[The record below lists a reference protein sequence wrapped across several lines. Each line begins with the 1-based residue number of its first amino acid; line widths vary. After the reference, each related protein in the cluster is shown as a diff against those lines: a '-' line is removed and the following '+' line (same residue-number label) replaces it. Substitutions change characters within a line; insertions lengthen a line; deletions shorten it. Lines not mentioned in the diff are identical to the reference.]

1 MILSLLFT
9 VVAFIVVIGVLV
21 FIHEGGHFLAAKWVR
36 VWVHEFAIGFGPAV
50 WKRRRGE
57 TLYAIRIFPLGG
69 YVRLAGEEV
78 GREEDAEVPPDRLFT
93 AKPAWAR
100 IFIVLAG
107 PGANLLAALLL
118 MMLYVGIFGAPYV
131 EVGAVVPESPSYG
144 VLQPGDKILEFDG
157 KAIYFAEQLSPLVQ
171 EVRDRPAP
179 IVVERAGRR
188 IETTVT
194 PYWDEERGQYLIGI
208 TYQYLLPVVGRLPE
222 GSALA
227 AQGLQEGDRV
237 LTVQGVPVG
246 SWPEVLTALRQA
258 PSPEAVTLK
267 IQRGEPPQE
276 LTIQELT
283 LDLIQVPSEELN
295 GVVPLALAPLPPTS
309 PVVEAVA
316 PDSPWERIGLR
327 SGDRLLLA
335 DGEAV
340 TGLITLIHALLKAQA
355 DDGVL
360 ILEFEHGGLR
370 RQADLDVR
378 GLALTEA
385 LEGLQLQRAKRR
397 PGPLTAAYLGVVQV
411 RSTLVQLYLG
421 IRQILVG
428 QVSAAEAIRGPVG
441 IANLVGWSL
450 QQGFETFFRLVALL
464 SLVLGI
470 TNLIPFP
477 ALDGSRVLFIV
488 VNSVLK
494 WLTGWTIPPE
504 KEGWIHYIGF
514 LLLLGLI
521 VLITW
526 QDIQRLLRGEL

>member
-1 MILSLLFT
+1 MILSLLLT
-9 VVAFIVVIGVLV
+9 VIAFIIVIGVLV

-57 TLYAIRIFPLGG
+57 TLYAIRVFPLGG

-100 IFIVLAG
+100 IFVVLAG
-107 PGANLLAALLL
+107 PVANVLAALVL
-118 MMLYVGIFGAPYV
+118 MILYVGIFGAPYV
-131 EVGAVVPESPSYG
+131 EIAAVVPEAPSSS
-144 VLQPGDKILEFDG
+144 VLQPGDKILEFNG
-157 KAIYFAEQLSPLVQ
+157 KAVYFPEQLSPLVQ
-171 EVRDRPAP
+171 RVGTQPAP
-179 IVVERAGRR
+179 IVIERAGRR

-227 AQGLQEGDRV
+227 AQGLQEGDRI
-237 LTVQGVPVG
+237 LKVQGTPVG
-246 SWPEVLTALRQA
+246 SWPEVLTALKQA
-258 PSPEAVTLK
+258 PAPKAIPLQIEREGV
-267 IQRGEPPQE
+267 PQE
-276 LTIQELT
+276 LV
-283 LDLIQVPSEELN
+283 LDLTRVPSGELDE
-295 GVVPLALAPLPPTS
+295 VAPLALAPLPPTS
-309 PVVEAVA
+309 PQVEAVA
-316 PDSPWERIGLR
+316 PDSPWATIGL
-327 SGDRLLLA
+327 SPGDRLLTA
-335 DGEAV
+335 EGEEV
-340 TGLITLIHALLKAQA
+340 SGLITLVHAVLKAQA

-360 ILEFEHGGLR
+360 TLEFEHAGR
-370 RQADLDVR
+370 RQQADLDVR
-378 GLALTEA
+378 GLELAEV
-385 LEGLQLQRAKRR
+385 LEGLQLQTAKRR
-397 PGPLTAAYLGVVQV
+397 PGPVTATYLGVVRI
-411 RSTLVQLYLG
+411 RSTLVQLYMG

-450 QQGFETFFRLVALL
+450 KQGFETFFRLVALL

-477 ALDGSRVLFIV
+477 ALDGSRVLFIF
-488 VNSVLK
+488 VNSILK
-494 WLTGWTIPPE
+494 LLTGWTIPPE

-514 LLLLGLI
+514 ILLLGLI